1 MGAGLAAD
9 GVGTGVDVGSMISRD
24 RFRTLQ
30 DRIEAAES
38 QGAQVDEGGKP
49 HAHPYLNNGCFFEPT
64 VIGDVRQD
72 MDIAQQ
78 ERKFSI
84 HTEPQSVLMLPLYS
98 VRSNSSCHAL

>member
-1 MGAGLAAD
+1 MARARDLRMGAGLSAD

-30 DRIEAAES
+30 DRIEAAET
-38 QGAQVDEGGKP
+38 QGAQVDLGGKP
-49 HAHPYLNNGCFFEPT
+49 HPHPYLDHGCFFEPT
-64 VIGDVRQD
+64 VIGEVRQD

-84 HTEPQSVLMLPLYS
+84 HTQTLIRIDAAV
-98 VRSNSSCHAL
+98 A

>member
-38 QGAQVDEGGKP
+38 QGAQVDSGGKP
-49 HAHPYLNNGCFFEPT
+49 LAHPYLDHGCFFEPT
-64 VIGDVRQD
+64 VIGEVRQD
-72 MDIAQQ
+72 MDVAQH

-84 HTEPQSVLMLPLYS
+84 HTQTS
-98 VRSNSSCHAL
+98 VRVDVAVA

>member
-24 RFRTLQ
+24 RFRMLQ
-30 DRIEAAES
+30 DRVEAAES

-49 HAHPYLNNGCFFEPT
+49 LAHPYLNHGCFFEPT
-64 VIGDVRQD
+64 VIGDVKQD
-72 MDIAQQ
+72 MDIAQH

-84 HTEPQSVLMLPLYS
+84 HTSISIHIDAAAAQCSPQ
-98 VRSNSSCHAL
+98 